1 MSEVRTLTLADL
13 RTNPALM
20 KSGAEP
26 GDTYTIDEDG
36 TVNVNRIFNLENEEV
51 ELGVVLT
58 EKMLEDQPV
67 LKERG
72 LEAGDRYLPDQ
83 DKFIKTG
90 TDSAWQQFFYG
101 YQQTPGLTENLADI
115 LESYAPLGEIDLF
128 TDDEVIGYTP
138 PEELYGKGFEQA
150 DNETRRS
157 MIRRAKERQ
166 LLDKYGRFFK
176 PEQDST
182 ARTAGEFAGAL
193 VDPTTFI
200 PFVGPAARGATV
212 GTKLARVGANIG
224 IGGSL
229 GAAYSVTDDLAA
241 GQDIDVDKALL
252 SGAIAAGGTGALI
265 GVGKGV
271 SKLKDRSANKI
282 IDKADEILARNIAS
296 GVKTNTDQ
304 ALYRFRPQ
312 ASNIIYDTNTA
323 LANAQKE
330 IMSMGGMPI
339 ERAMERT
346 GRKVRMPGSVSAATK
361 LVNAAQDQTVSR
373 FYSKAID
380 EFFGSLSTR
389 IGNISQ
395 PVLRRLRVLEF
406 DSRVQTVKT
415 LKKVEPFLKSLRKI
429 KGAQKKNLSM
439 HLANGRF
446 DEAANVM
453 TPEMKKQFK
462 EVRKVLEKLHTK
474 MNEEGIPVAKI
485 QNYFPRK
492 IKRNGYDKLLNH
504 WGKEKHG
511 LINKKIGE
519 EALKKGILKKNMP
532 VDRRDEIANLV
543 FRGYHN
549 VESPKLGIQK
559 KRSVEDVTPDILEFY
574 TSPEEALQM
583 YVRNSVNSIARAKFF
598 NKGHKKELWSGSY
611 DGASIGKTVE
621 RELKNLS
628 PNQENELISL
638 IQSRMMG
645 GEQTPNY
652 VWGILRDLGYMGTIA
667 NPISAITQLGDLGV
681 SGALHQFRNTIA
693 AMFGTKNIKM
703 IDAGLEDVGQEFAD
717 VRWSSNQLRKLFK
730 ISGFRAIDRLGKE
743 TSMNAALRKNIKLLK
758 TAKGEKQFRAKWGK
772 FYGGDIDKVIGEFK
786 VAGKGGEIG
795 EAVKFH
801 AFNELSDMQP
811 ISMLEM
817 PQKYLDHPN
826 GRILYA
832 LKTFTLKQIDVV
844 RRDVVQEWKAG
855 NKGTA
860 IKNAGL
866 LAAYLSAA
874 NVGTGAIKD
883 ILLLRDP
890 GLDNISDKSLWALL
904 GVYGFNRY
912 GAEKYL
918 KDGKLTEWAANTVAP
933 AAPIIDAITG
943 LTAESFKD
951 DPNAGRYLRAVPLVG
966 PMFYNWFGGGAEK
979 YNERLAKERRN

>member
-1 MSEVRTLTLADL
+1 MSEIRTLTLADI
-13 RTNPALM
+13 RSNSDLM

-72 LEAGDRYLPDQ
+72 LEPGDRYLPDQ

-90 TDSAWQQFFYG
+90 TDSAWEQFFYG
-101 YQQTPGLTENLADI
+101 YQETPGLTENLVDI
-115 LESYAPLGEIDLF
+115 LESYASVGEIDLF

-166 LLDKYGRFFK
+166 LLDKYGRFFNPK
-176 PEQDST
+176 PDSI
-182 ARTAGEFAGAL
+182 ARTAGEFAGSL

-200 PFVGPAARGATV
+200 PFVGPAARAATV
-212 GTKLARVGANIG
+212 GTILARVGANIG

-296 GVKTNTDQ
+296 GMETN
-304 ALYRFRPQ
+304 A
-312 ASNIIYDTNTA
+312 A
-323 LANAQKE
+323 LANTQKE
-330 IMSMGGMPI
+330 IMSRSGMPI

-346 GRKVRMPGSVSAATK
+346 GRKVRMPGSQSTAHRK

-373 FYSKAID
+373 FYSKPID
-380 EFFGSLSTR
+380 EIFGSLSTR

-395 PVLRRLRVLEF
+395 PVLRRLRVFEF

-415 LKKVEPFLKSLRKI
+415 LNKVEPFLKSLSKI

-453 TPEMKKQFK
+453 PPAMKKQFT

-504 WGKEKHG
+504 WGKEKQG

-519 EALKKGILKKNMP
+519 EALKKGYEKKNTP

-611 DGASIGKTVE
+611 DDASIGKTVE

-628 PNQENELISL
+628 PDQENELISL

-652 VWGILRDLGYMGTIA
+652 AVGILRDLGYMGTIA

-693 AMFGTKNIKM
+693 SMFGTKNIKM

-758 TAKGEKQFRAKWGK
+758 TAKAADKLFYDKSTGRMITLGEKQFRAKWGK
-772 FYGGDIDKVIGEFK
+772 FYKGDIDQIIGEFK

-844 RRDVVQEWKAG
+844 RRNVVQEWKAG

-890 GLDNISDKSLWALL
+890 GLDNIPDKSLWALL

-933 AAPIIDAITG
+933 AAPMIDAITG
-943 LTAESFKD
+943 LTAQSFKD

-979 YNERLAKERRN
+979 YNERLDKERRN